1 MSEAKNNSMASD
13 AKNNSMASDAKN
25 IPMANYEAKLKEL
38 ALKDER
44 IVVMTAENRAAIR
57 NLPESLG
64 NRFIDTGITEQTMI
78 GAAAGLAACGRIPIT
93 HALSTFLV
101 LRAYEFIRTDVGISG
116 LPVKLIGA
124 VPGFL
129 SDGNG
134 PTHQAIDDIAV
145 LRSIPPMNI
154 FCPADVNEMVAGL
167 EQVIYSPNPYY
178 VRFNPRPA
186 IVKHSENFKL
196 GEAETLSEGTDVAIL
211 TYGMLFQ
218 ECWQAKARLE
228 ARGISVR
235 FVNVR
240 TVKPLDEAAVLD
252 AMAKT
257 RLTVS
262 VEDHFQVGGLYTILS
277 EVCLNNRVSP
287 YVMPIAL
294 DNHWF
299 KPGRLNEVLEHE
311 GFTPAQLAAR
321 IEKRFLELK
330 N

>member
-1 MSEAKNNSMASD
+1 M
-13 AKNNSMASDAKN
+13 
-25 IPMANYEAKLKEL
+25 NYEAKLKEL
-38 ALKDER
+38 ALKDDR

-57 NLPESLG
+57 NLPEALG

-78 GAAAGLAACGRIPIT
+78 GAAVGLAICGRIPVT

-101 LRAYEFIRTDVGISG
+101 LRAYEFVRTDVGISG

-154 FCPADVNEMVAGL
+154 FCPADHEEMVAGL

-178 VRFNPRPA
+178 VRYNPRPA
-186 IVKHSENFKL
+186 VTQHSKNFKL

-218 ECWQAKARLE
+218 ESWQAKAILE
-228 ARGISVR
+228 AKGISVR

-257 RLTVS
+257 RLTVTI
-262 VEDHFQVGGLYTILS
+262 EDHFQVGGLYTILS
-277 EVCLNNRVSP
+277 EVCLKNRVSP

-294 DNHWF
+294 DNKWF
-299 KPGRLNEVLEHE
+299 KPGRLNEVLDHE
-311 GFTPAQLAAR
+311 GFTPEKLAAR

-330 N
+330 H

>member
-1 MSEAKNNSMASD
+1 M
-13 AKNNSMASDAKN
+13 
-25 IPMANYEAKLKEL
+25 NYEAKLKEL

-57 NLPESLG
+57 NLPEALG

-78 GAAAGLAACGRIPIT
+78 GAAAGLAACGRIPVT

-101 LRAYEFIRTDVGISG
+101 LRAYEFVRTDVGISG
-116 LPVKLIGA
+116 APVKLIGA

-134 PTHQAIDDIAV
+134 PTHQAVDDIAV

-154 FCPADVNEMVAGL
+154 FCPADHEEMVAGL

-178 VRFNPRPA
+178 VRYNSRPA
-186 IVKHSENFKL
+186 IVKHSEAFEL
-196 GEAETLSEGTDVAIL
+196 GKAETLSEGTDVAIL

-218 ECWQAKARLE
+218 ESWQAKAMLE
-228 ARGISVR
+228 AKGISVR
-235 FVNVR
+235 FVNLR
-240 TVKPLDEAAVLD
+240 TVKPLDEAAVLE

-257 RLTVS
+257 RLTVTI
-262 VEDHFQVGGLYTILS
+262 EDHFQVGGLYTILS
-277 EVCLNNRVSP
+277 EVCLKNRVSP
-287 YVMPIAL
+287 YVLPIAL
-294 DNHWF
+294 DGKWF

-311 GFTPAQLAAR
+311 GFTPAQLSNR